1 MQTMRR
7 SISAV
12 IDVFIIRLMTV
23 VLYCMTVSISDKV
36 YNRVI
41 CITTKRYLGKAVYLI
56 VLYII
61 IMLCAHFLYFFVGE
75 RKGNSIGK
83 QIAKYKVAY
92 GKVENRQAAIVALCK
107 TVACILY
114 VITFLYFLFA
124 GKMPYDK
131 VRVDEKSI

>member
-75 RKGNSIGK
+75 R
-83 QIAKYKVAY
+83 
-92 GKVENRQAAIVALCK
+92 
-107 TVACILY
+107 
-114 VITFLYFLFA
+114 
-124 GKMPYDK
+124 
-131 VRVDEKSI
+131 